1 MILILLGLFFIG
13 IGCYTII
20 NSIRTKKNAAV
31 VEAVFTG
38 YQNENGAEY
47 PMVHFEYNGE
57 EFDMAASTPAKK
69 HIYNNGDSLQVYYK
83 ENSERI
89 SIVGDNGEVKLG
101 IGLLIA
107 GIAIFVLSVMKFFMG
122 A

>member
-20 NSIRTKKNAAV
+20 NVILTKKNAAV
-31 VEAVFTG
+31 VDAVFTG

-47 PMVHFEYNGE
+47 PITHFEYNGE
-57 EFDMAASTPAKK
+57 EFDMAASTPVKK
-69 HIYNNGDSLQVYYK
+69 HIYNNGDCLQVYYK

-89 SIVGDNGEVKLG
+89 SIVGDNGELKLG
-101 IGLLIA
+101 IGILLA
-107 GIAIFVLSVMKFFMG
+107 GIAIVALSVIKSFM
-122 A
+122 